1 MPDYFLLRLPMSRPL
16 KTIITYDVRHLT
28 KEDYFVVEKFR
39 SVIYKMRWA
48 IGPQGMWPGIL
59 FIVIEGY
66 GKEILKEQR
75 GS

>member
-75 GS
+75 DS

>member
-16 KTIITYDVRHLT
+16 KTIITYDVMHLT
-28 KEDYFVVEKFR
+28 KEEDFVVEKFR
-39 SVIYKMRWA
+39 SIIYKMRWA
-48 IGPQGMWPGIL
+48 IGPQGMWLGIL

>member
-16 KTIITYDVRHLT
+16 KTIITYDVMYLT
-28 KEDYFVVEKFR
+28 KEEYFVVERFPR
-39 SVIYKMRWA
+39 VIYKMHWA
-48 IGPQGMWPGIL
+48 IGPQRMWPGIL
-59 FIVIEGY
+59 FIVTDGY

>member
-16 KTIITYDVRHLT
+16 KTIITYDVMHLT